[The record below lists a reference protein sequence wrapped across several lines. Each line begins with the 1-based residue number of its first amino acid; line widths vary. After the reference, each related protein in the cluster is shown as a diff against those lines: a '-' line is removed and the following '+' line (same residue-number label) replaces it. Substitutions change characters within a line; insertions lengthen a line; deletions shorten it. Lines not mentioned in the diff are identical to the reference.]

1 MIDRSQLPLITLSA
15 VGHKPSHSVL
25 PPEAGNA
32 SLSLVILF
40 FKDGTNWLIRD
51 TINSSSRFFP
61 DVLPCFQTEH
71 VEESGVDASPF
82 KRKNAMGF
90 LSPSGFAQHVLLHR
104 KRRVLVHS
112 SKSSWCFLS
121 TSQTP
126 RGLLSLAPTPVQGS
140 AWRKPG
146 RGYTHRWR
154 QLVLANSS
162 KRIQDFPYLGWTDR
176 QIPSPTPPVPK
187 PDALHCARYKESNR
201 TGKAQNNPKQLLL
214 PCWARSGKHLYSLV
228 FSRLWVWLNEYVCT
242 GFIAAYTCQ
251 KLCLVWGQKIFLI

>member
-1 MIDRSQLPLITLSA
+1 MWTASAVFQTLSHTLLSYENVWEGLSFNRDVFPPEMIDRSQLPLITLSA

-51 TINSSSRFFP
+51 TINSSSRLFP

-104 KRRVLVHS
+104 KRRVLLHS
-112 SKSSWCFLS
+112 SKSS
-121 TSQTP
+121 
-126 RGLLSLAPTPVQGS
+126 
-140 AWRKPG
+140 
-146 RGYTHRWR
+146 
-154 QLVLANSS
+154 
-162 KRIQDFPYLGWTDR
+162 
-176 QIPSPTPPVPK
+176 
-187 PDALHCARYKESNR
+187 
-201 TGKAQNNPKQLLL
+201 
-214 PCWARSGKHLYSLV
+214 
-228 FSRLWVWLNEYVCT
+228 
-242 GFIAAYTCQ
+242 
-251 KLCLVWGQKIFLI
+251 